1 MLKKIAF
8 YFLGICLTL
17 LCFKIAISLM
27 PYCYHPTNTK
37 NDGNFILAIFVFIIF
52 AIVIP
57 VLSAFY
63 FWKTRRSLSV
73 GIATAPLAIP
83 ALLSLFMLAISL
95 LFRPSK
101 ASEPYLTDV
110 MKNVSWLKNPL
121 KIYYVNQHTLFSLDI
136 ISGTSKQIIAPVDDF
151 RFSPSGERVC
161 TSYFRTDGEDKTHPE
176 ILNFNNFPS
185 NSYTVL
191 NLKTE
196 KVEYQESNDFACS
209 NLLGFIDEKSLL
221 IDCAYKFK
229 IINSATKE
237 TEIIPVPARAEDPFL
252 TTNNKVVWH
261 HRDAPFI
268 CHEYGIETK
277 EMNKYARS
285 PDTYFCSKPDD
296 VSLILNG
303 AILWGNDWAWDH
315 RMISVD
321 GKRGIASCKDG
332 EDTVLCLKSMNGGD
346 KFLVR
351 CKGCESFSKNT
362 FGPNPYYFEKLDWSK
377 DGRFVLF
384 SFNGKIYLY
393 DFKTNQTGYL
403 ADGEM
408 SRFY

>member
-1 MLKKIAF
+1 MLKKITF
-8 YFLGICLTL
+8 YSIGLCMTV
-17 LCFKIAISLM
+17 LCFKMATLLM
-27 PYCYHPTNTK
+27 PFIYDPTSPTG
-37 NDGNFILAIFVFIIF
+37 DGSFILAIFVFVIVAIAFPVF
-52 AIVIP
+52 A
-57 VLSAFY
+57 AFY
-63 FWKTRRSLSV
+63 FWRTKRILSV
-73 GIATAPLAIP
+73 GITTAPIAVP
-83 ALLSLFMLAISL
+83 ALLCLFMLIISL
-95 LFRPSK
+95 LYRTSK
-101 ASEPYLTDV
+101 VTEPYLADV
-110 MKNVSWLKNPL
+110 VENVSWLKNPL
-121 KIYYVNQHTLFSLDI
+121 RIYYVNHHTLFSLDI
-136 ISGTSKQIIAPVDDF
+136 ISGTSKEIIAPVDDF

-221 IDCAYKFK
+221 IDCTHKFK
-229 IINSATKE
+229 IINSVTKE
-237 TEIIPVPARAEDPFL
+237 TEIIPVPERAEDPFL

-261 HRDAPFI
+261 HRDAPFS

-277 EMNKYARS
+277 ETNNYARS
-285 PDTYFCSKPDD
+285 SDTYFCSKPDD
-296 VSLILNG
+296 VSLILKN

-321 GKRGIASCKDG
+321 GKRGIASGKDG
-332 EDTVLCLKSMNGGD
+332 EDSVLCLKSMNGGD
-346 KFLVR
+346 QFLVR
-351 CKGCESFSKNT
+351 CKGCESFSENT

-384 SFNGKIYLY
+384 NFNGKIYLY
-393 DFKTNQTGYL
+393 DFETNQTGYL
-403 ADGEM
+403 TDGEM
-408 SRFY
+408 ARFY